1 MEVKI
6 YYDGGLNT
14 ELDSLFEKTLKPL
27 GLRRWASG
35 MNMVT
40 QERDLAF
47 TDTPSPKTAPG
58 CPV

>member
-1 MEVKI
+1 MEIKI

-47 TDTPSPKTAPG
+47 TDTPSPKTA
-58 CPV
+58 